1 MLPKSP
7 GNSRRQ
13 EYSKEELYADG
24 AKYAAVSSVRHRD
37 AKDPTENKVT
47 QVDYVK
53 RKFVFAGVLLGEGGS
68 GGVGIL
74 VGE

>member
-7 GNSRRQ
+7 GSSRRQ
-13 EYSKEELYADG
+13 EYSKEELYG
-24 AKYAAVSSVRHRD
+24 AKYAAVLSVRHRD

-74 VGE
+74 VEE